1 MIKINRSNQI
11 VNSFISEGYT
21 LVFSALDGNF
31 IKLRHMKNGN
41 IITIYYENNG
51 FSFYKNGKFIKSEQ
65 L

>member
-1 MIKINRSNQI
+1 MIKIKRSNEI
-11 VNSFISEGYT
+11 INSLISEGYT
-21 LVFSALDGNF
+21 LVFSAFNGNF
-31 IKLRHMKNGN
+31 VKMRHMKNGN

>member
-11 VNSFISEGYT
+11 VSSFISEGYT

-31 IKLRHMKNGN
+31 IKLRHRHNGN
-41 IITIYYENNG
+41 VITIYYKNNG
-51 FSFYKNGKFIKSEQ
+51 FFFYKNGKFIKSEQ